1 MHTESVFKQNELDNL
16 IKAQKQINNLENAKK
31 KDFQSWILSQ
41 EEMNEFDELPGV
53 NLFLSECFLKKDSPY
68 TILLKNKSE
77 IISLV
82 KLMLT
87 KDFDFL
93 NMRNFRIFC
102 LISVKK
108 NRFRSFLYE
117 NLLLNSL
124 FYILEK
130 NLGNQ
135 QFETK
140 EFLAVFVEI
149 KTEVEK
155 KRNVF
160 ALNNKI
166 LFAFSRLFTKN
177 VYFFLETS
185 EVLETLVNF
194 LLDVYL
200 ETLHC
205 FSKLTDSSKNGFT
218 KFCLKEENHFAE
230 ICTRIFKFGIV
241 KNFQKKSIFYEKL
254 WLILDLFLSLEFKF
268 KETECLY
275 TDFFLDCFSVYNSIL
290 SFEYLGQQFCKKHS
304 VQVSLSIFQKLL
316 MKGISKKEIEFVVKL
331 CDKNLAFICSRIDF
345 QTGKNENLGDVFK
358 TIKSNFMKLGN
369 NSVQIPSLNLA
380 FNLFN

>member
-16 IKAQKQINNLENAKK
+16 IKTQKQIINLENAKK

-53 NLFLSECFLKKDSPY
+53 NVFLSQCYLKKDSPY
-68 TILLKNKSE
+68 TMLLENKSK

-93 NMRNFRIFC
+93 NMRDFQNFC

-117 NLLLNSL
+117 NLLFNIL

-140 EFLAVFVEI
+140 EFLVVFVEI
-149 KTEVEK
+149 KTEIGK
-155 KRNVF
+155 KRNLF

-166 LFAFSRLFTKN
+166 LLAFSRLFTKN
-177 VYFFLETS
+177 GYFFLETS

-205 FSKLTDSSKNGFT
+205 FSKLTDSSKIGFT

-241 KNFQKKSIFYEKL
+241 KNFKKKSIFYEKL
-254 WLILDLFLSLEFKF
+254 LLILDLFLSLEFKF
-268 KETECLY
+268 RETECLF

-290 SFEYLGQQFCKKHS
+290 SFEYLDQQFCIKHS
-304 VQVSLSIFQKLL
+304 VKVLLLIFERLL
-316 MKGISKKEIEFVVKL
+316 LRGISKIEMDFVVKL
-331 CDKNLAFICSRIDF
+331 FNKNLAFICSRIDF
-345 QTGKNENLGDVFK
+345 QTVKNENFREVFK
-358 TIKSNFMKLGN
+358 KIESNLLKMGN
-369 NSVQIPSLNLA
+369 NFVQIPSLNLA
-380 FNLFN
+380 FHLFD